1 MGRLLRCVGLFGVFA
16 LLSLAQSTTAEA
28 GTCSVHKWYQACG
41 ATSEQDCQAAC
52 GSCQMCLSVYQFNPC
67 VYECRCAC

>member
-1 MGRLLRCVGLFGVFA
+1 MGRILRCTGLFGV
-16 LLSLAQSTTAEA
+16 LTLVSLSQITPVEA
-28 GTCSVHKWYQACG
+28 GTCSTFKWYQACG
-41 ATSEQDCQAAC
+41 PTSEQDCHTAC